1 MVDRRRR
8 RSDAFEHVDAIDI
21 LGCGGRDAMSAKAN
35 GSKNGAAV
43 NGDTKQAGAPNAGAA
58 AGGAKGAAPGAPR
71 LSQSAV
77 DAILDRNDPQLR
89 SGLTFTVL
97 EALCAALPIPII
109 YLGLVAAFR
118 NRATPVTALLV
129 ALGLLVA
136 LVAQA
141 YFGSRAS
148 RATRLSIVR
157 MACALRS
164 RVARHLR
171 TLPLN
176 FFTQGD
182 PDEAVAKT
190 TQDLTLVEDVLTQG
204 VDDLAG
210 GLAQVSF
217 VVLFLFAIDWRMALA
232 AIVVLPL
239 ALPVLFIA
247 QGAASVYAPRL
258 LETRTEAMLRILEY
272 VESMPLLRAFNL
284 SGDRFVRLTRAL
296 QLLKQRSL
304 STVVAPAPTA
314 FIAWFFFEVSFPTI
328 LLTGAYLASDGS
340 LSVTV
345 ELVFLVVSIRL
356 YQPLLEATDAYLR
369 MKSVRPALERIGA
382 ILATQTLPEPPSGA
396 FPERFDIAFR
406 DVSFA
411 HGDNLVLKGVTC
423 TIPERSVTAL
433 VGPSGAGKTTMGG
446 LIARFWDPSAGKVEI
461 GGVDVRAM
469 RAEDVQRCV
478 AIVFQDA
485 YLFRDSVR
493 NNILVGQPG
502 ASMAEVEAAARAARC
517 HEFIL
522 GLPAGYETV
531 IGEGG
536 ATLSVGERQRIAIA
550 RAILKDAPIV
560 ILDEA
565 TASVDPITEAEIHR
579 AVETLVSRKTVI
591 VVTHR
596 LSTIRHAHRI
606 LVLEGGRLAESGV
619 HDDLIA
625 LDGVYARLW
634 RERER
639 ARHWRLTPA

>member
-1 MVDRRRR
+1 
-8 RSDAFEHVDAIDI
+8 
-21 LGCGGRDAMSAKAN
+21 MSGTAN
-35 GSKNGAAV
+35 GSARAAKRAPASASGASNGQV
-43 NGDTKQAGAPNAGAA
+43 QRST
-58 AGGAKGAAPGAPR
+58 GGGNE
-71 LSQSAV
+71 
-77 DAILDRNDPQLR
+77 IFDRNDPQLR
-89 SGLTFTVL
+89 SGLAFTVL
-97 EALCAALPIPII
+97 EALCAALPIPIV

-118 NRATPVTALLV
+118 RHGTPGTALAV
-129 ALGLLVA
+129 GIALLAVI
-136 LVAQA
+136 VAQA
-141 YFGSRAS
+141 FFGARAS
-148 RATRLSIVR
+148 RATRLAIVR
-157 MACALRS
+157 MTCSLRA

-190 TQDLTLVEDVLTQG
+190 TQDLSLVEDTLTQG

-210 GLAQVSF
+210 GLAQVFF

-232 AIVVLPL
+232 GVVVLPL
-239 ALPVLFIA
+239 ALPVLFMA
-247 QGAASVYAPRL
+247 QGAASVYAPGL

-296 QLLKQRSL
+296 TLLKQRSFA
-304 STVVAPAPTA
+304 TVVAPAPTA
-314 FIAWFFFEVSFPTI
+314 FIAWFFFELSFPTI
-328 LLTGAYLASDGS
+328 LMTGALLAAGGAI
-340 LSVTV
+340 SVTT

-356 YQPLLEATDAYLR
+356 YQPMFEATDAYLR
-369 MKSVRPALERIGA
+369 LKSVRPALDRIGA
-382 ILATQTLPEPPSGA
+382 ILATPTLPEPPAGA

-406 DVSFA
+406 DVSFS
-411 HGDNLVLKGVTC
+411 HGDNLVLDHVSC
-423 TIPERSVTAL
+423 TIPERSVTAM

-446 LIARFWDPSAGKVEI
+446 LIARFWDPSSGKVEI
-461 GGVDVRAM
+461 GGVDVREM

-485 YLFRDSVR
+485 YLFRDSVL
-493 NNILVGQPG
+493 NNILVGKPD
-502 ASMAEVEAAARAARC
+502 ASKADVEAAARAARC

-522 GLPAGYETV
+522 GLPAGYDTV

-606 LVLEGGRLAESGV
+606 LVLERGRLVESGA
-619 HDDLIA
+619 HDELIA
-625 LDGVYARLW
+625 HNGVYARLW

>member
-1 MVDRRRR
+1 M
-8 RSDAFEHVDAIDI
+8 
-21 LGCGGRDAMSAKAN
+21 
-35 GSKNGAAV
+35 
-43 NGDTKQAGAPNAGAA
+43 
-58 AGGAKGAAPGAPR
+58 
-71 LSQSAV
+71 
-77 DAILDRNDPQLR
+77 
-89 SGLTFTVL
+89 
-97 EALCAALPIPII
+97 
-109 YLGLVAAFR
+109 
-118 NRATPVTALLV
+118 
-129 ALGLLVA
+129 
-136 LVAQA
+136 
-141 YFGSRAS
+141 
-148 RATRLSIVR
+148 
-157 MACALRS
+157 
-164 RVARHLR
+164 
-171 TLPLN
+171 
-176 FFTQGD
+176 
-182 PDEAVAKT
+182 
-190 TQDLTLVEDVLTQG
+190 
-204 VDDLAG
+204 
-210 GLAQVSF
+210 
-217 VVLFLFAIDWRMALA
+217 
-232 AIVVLPL
+232 
-239 ALPVLFIA
+239 
-247 QGAASVYAPRL
+247 
-258 LETRTEAMLRILEY
+258 
-272 VESMPLLRAFNL
+272 
-284 SGDRFVRLTRAL
+284 
-296 QLLKQRSL
+296 
-304 STVVAPAPTA
+304 VAPSPTA
-314 FIAWFFFEVSFPTI
+314 FIAWFFFEVSFPTA
-328 LLTGAYLASDGS
+328 LLTGAFLASEGT

-356 YQPLLEATDAYLR
+356 YQPLLEATDAYIRL
-369 MKSVRPALERIGA
+369 KSVRPALDRIGA
-382 ILATQTLPEPPSGA
+382 ILSTPTLPEPPAGA
-396 FPERFDIAFR
+396 FPERFDIAFK

-411 HGDNLVLKGVTC
+411 HGDNVVLHSVNC
-423 TIPERSVTAL
+423 TIPERSVTAM

-606 LVLEGGRLAESGV
+606 LVLERGRLAESGS
-619 HDDLIA
+619 HDELIA

>member
-1 MVDRRRR
+1 MN
-8 RSDAFEHVDAIDI
+8 
-21 LGCGGRDAMSAKAN
+21 GR
-35 GSKNGAAV
+35 SKNGKSAKGNSNGNLPKGSAAK
-43 NGDTKQAGAPNAGAA
+43 GSGTKAGAVKYSSISDAA
-58 AGGAKGAAPGAPR
+58 KDRAASGSAAKVRGSKDSAAKR
-71 LSQSAV
+71 AV
-77 DAILDRNDPQLR
+77 DAIVDRNDPQLR
-89 SGLTFTVL
+89 SGLLYTVL
-97 EALCAALPIPII
+97 EALCAALPIPIV
-109 YLGLVAAFR
+109 YWGLVAAFH
-118 NRATPVTALLV
+118 NRATPATALLV
-129 ALGLLVA
+129 GAALLSVSI
-136 LVAQA
+136 AQA
-141 YFGSRAS
+141 YFGSRAT

-157 MACALRS
+157 MACGLRS

-217 VVLFLFAIDWRMALA
+217 VVLFLFTIDWRMALA

-239 ALPVLFIA
+239 ALPVLFMA

-284 SGDRFVRLTRAL
+284 SGDRFVRLTKAL
-296 QLLKQRSL
+296 TLLKQRSL

-328 LLTGAYLASDGS
+328 LLTGAFLASDGS
-340 LSVTV
+340 LSVTT

-369 MKSVRPALERIGA
+369 LKSVRPALDRIGA
-382 ILATQTLPEPPSGA
+382 ILATPTLPEPPSGA
-396 FPERFDIAFR
+396 FPERFDITFR

-411 HGDNLVLKGVTC
+411 HGANVVLDRVNC

-446 LIARFWDPSAGKVEI
+446 LIARFWDPSSGRVEI

-493 NNILVGQPG
+493 NNILVGAPG
-502 ASMAEVEAAARAARC
+502 ASAADVESAARAARC

-522 GLPAGYETV
+522 GLPLGYETV

-606 LVLEGGRLAESGV
+606 LVLERGRLAESGV
-619 HDDLIA
+619 HDELIA